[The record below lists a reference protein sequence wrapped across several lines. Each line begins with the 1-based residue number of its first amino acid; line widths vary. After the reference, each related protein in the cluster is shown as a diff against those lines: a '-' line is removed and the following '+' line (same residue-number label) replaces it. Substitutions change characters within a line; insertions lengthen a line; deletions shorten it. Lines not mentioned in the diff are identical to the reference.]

1 MRSRR
6 HRTPFCARAIA
17 ACLGLSISLVA
28 DAGAAAS
35 PEADARFQRA
45 LTSLHDFEYEEA
57 NEGFRQTQKLDP
69 TFAMAYWGEALTYYQ
84 TLWHQENVQAARQ
97 ALARLGSSPA
107 ARAAKAAAPRDKTLL
122 SAVEILFGGGDP
134 STRHRL
140 YADAMARLYAEYP
153 DDPDVA
159 CLYALALLGTASRG
173 LIGYSEIRQSQDG
186 QLAGSAIQTQVG
198 AILARVLAAH
208 PRHHGALHYLLHN
221 YDDPDHAR
229 LALDAARTYA
239 TVAGGAS
246 HALHMPAHVFLQLG
260 LWHDAA
266 SSDRAAWDASIEWT
280 RRKNLR
286 PAMRNFHALSWL
298 EYAMLQLG
306 RYRDA
311 NLALDEL
318 APIATADAP
327 SAQGS
332 HGSHQPLLSDLSSMR
347 ARFAIET
354 RRWNLLGGER
364 NFGNVD
370 ELLAIGMSA
379 ANTNNTQ
386 LAEMARQALAQRAQA
401 EQEGDLRPAIAI
413 MEREVA
419 ALIAR
424 AGGRGSEAISILQ
437 DATRAELAL
446 PAPFG
451 LPSPPKP
458 APELLG
464 EMLLEAGR
472 ARDAQQS
479 FDEALRRNANRTLS
493 VLGLARAAMAS
504 GDIGVARQRYRE
516 LLANFDGADGDLPEL
531 KEARTALEQPNTVVP
546 GAQFGPVKWGLVA
559 ALTTAIGY
567 VVVRASRRRAK
578 GPLKTRAAKTMPKRR
593 TAKARK
599 HET

>member
-6 HRTPFCARAIA
+6 PRTPLCVCAIA
-17 ACLGLSISLVA
+17 ACLGLAFTLVA
-28 DAGAAAS
+28 DAGAASS
-35 PEADARFQRA
+35 PEAEARFQRA

-57 NEGFRQTQKLDP
+57 NEGFRQTQQLDP
-69 TFAMAYWGEALTYYQ
+69 AFALAYWGEALTYYQ
-84 TLWHQENVQAARQ
+84 TLWRQENVQAARQ
-97 ALARLGSSPA
+97 ALVRLGSSPD
-107 ARAAKAAAPRDKTLL
+107 ARAAKAVTRRDKGLL
-122 SAVEILFGGGDP
+122 SAVDVLFGAGDP

-140 YADAMARLYAEYP
+140 YADAMARLHAEYS

-159 CLYALALLGTASRG
+159 SLYALALLGTASRS
-173 LIGYSEIRQSQDG
+173 LIGYSEVRQSQDR
-186 QLAGSAIQTQVG
+186 QLAGSATQTQIA
-198 AILARVLAAH
+198 AILARVLETH
-208 PRHHGALHYLLHN
+208 PKHHGALHYLLHN

-246 HALHMPAHVFLQLG
+246 HALHMPAHVFIQLG

-266 SSDRAAWDASIEWT
+266 SSDRAAWDASTEWT
-280 RRKNLR
+280 RRKSLP

-298 EYAMLQLG
+298 EYEMLQLG

-311 NLALDEL
+311 SLALDEI

-347 ARFAIET
+347 ARFVIET

-386 LAEMARQALAQRAQA
+386 LAEMARQTLGQRAQA
-401 EQEGDLRPAIAI
+401 DQEGDLRPAIAI

-424 AGGRGSEAISILQ
+424 AGGRGSEAIAILEE
-437 DATRAELAL
+437 ATRAELAL

-464 EMLLEAGR
+464 EVLLEAGR

-479 FDEALRRNANRTLS
+479 FEQALRRNPNRSLS
-493 VLGLARAAMAS
+493 LLGVARAATAS
-504 GDIGVARQRYRE
+504 GDGGVARQRYRE
-516 LLANFDGADGDLPEL
+516 LLANFDAADADLPEL
-531 KEARTALEQPNTVVP
+531 KETRAALEQPNTVP
-546 GAQFGPVKWGLVA
+546 RRTPFDA
-559 ALTTAIGY
+559 AIWLLAATLASAAGY
-567 VVVRASRRRAK
+567 VVVRASRKRAK
-578 GPLKTRAAKTMPKRR
+578 GQVRMRPSRTKTRR
-593 TAKARK
+593 
-599 HET
+599 

>member
-1 MRSRR
+1 V
-6 HRTPFCARAIA
+6 
-17 ACLGLSISLVA
+17 LSISLVA
-28 DAGAAAS
+28 DARAAAS
-35 PEADARFQRA
+35 RAVEARFQRA

-57 NEGFRQTQKLDP
+57 NKGFRETQRLEP
-69 TFAMAYWGEALTYYQ
+69 SFAMAYWGEALTYYQ
-84 TLWHQENVQAARQ
+84 TLWRQENVQAARE
-97 ALARLGSSPA
+97 ALARLGSSPD
-107 ARAAKAAAPRDKTLL
+107 ARAAKAVTVRDKKLL
-122 SAVEILFGGGDP
+122 LAVEELFGAGDA
-134 STRHRL
+134 STRHRR
-140 YADAMARLYAEYP
+140 YADAMARLCAEYP

-159 CLYALALLGTASRG
+159 SLYALALLGTASRG

-186 QLAGSAIQTQVG
+186 QLAGSATQTQVG
-198 AILARVLAAH
+198 AILTKVLAAH

-221 YDDPDHAR
+221 YDDPEHAR

-260 LWHDAA
+260 LWHEAA
-266 SSDRAAWDASIEWT
+266 SSDRAAYDASTEWA

-298 EYAMLQLG
+298 EYEMLQLG

-311 NLALDEL
+311 SLALDEI
-318 APIATADAP
+318 APVATADAP

-347 ARFAIET
+347 ARFVIET
-354 RRWNLLGGER
+354 RRWNLLSGER

-379 ANTNNTQ
+379 ANSNNTA
-386 LAEMARQALAQRAQA
+386 LAEMAREALGQRAQA
-401 EQEGDLRPAIAI
+401 EQEGDLRPSIAI

-424 AGGRGSEAISILQ
+424 AGGRQSEAISILQ
-437 DATRAELAL
+437 EATRAELAL

-464 EMLLEAGR
+464 EVLLEAGR
-472 ARDAQQS
+472 ARDAQQP
-479 FDEALRRNANRTLS
+479 FEQALRRNPNRTLS

-516 LLANFDGADGDLPEL
+516 LLANFDGADGDLPEI
-531 KEARTALEQPNTVVP
+531 KEARAALEQPNSVVP
-546 GAQFGPVKWGLVA
+546 GTQFGTAKWVLVA
-559 ALTTAIGY
+559 AVATAAGY

-578 GPLKTRAAKTMPKRR
+578 RRLKIRAARTMRKGTKAKT
-593 TAKARK
+593 RK